1 MVRSELSRK
10 GIFAREGLPV
20 YTVWEIRNIPS
31 MKVVLKQEVKG
42 VGNAGEVKNVS
53 DGYAMNFLFP
63 KKLAEPAT
71 EATLARIAADAAKKT
86 AAKESAEA
94 EMKAAAKALA
104 GARLVIKAKTKDRKL
119 FGSIDAAG
127 IADAIVKKGIVG
139 VTERNIV
146 LPKPIKETGDFPV
159 EANFGTAK
167 AKFLVAVE
175 SEG

>member
-1 MVRSELSRK
+1 
-10 GIFAREGLPV
+10 
-20 YTVWEIRNIPS
+20 

-42 VGNAGEVKNVS
+42 VGRAGEVKNVA

-63 KKLAEPAT
+63 KKMAEPAT
-71 EATLARIAADAAKKT
+71 EATLARIASDTARKA
-86 AAKESAEA
+86 AAKETAEA
-94 EMKAAAKALA
+94 EVKAAAKALA

-127 IADAIVKKGIVG
+127 VAAAITKKGITG
-139 VTERNIV
+139 VMERNIV
-146 LPKPIKETGDFPV
+146 LPKSIKETGEFPV

-175 SEG
+175 AEG